1 MSNVLI
7 AYFSHD
13 GEAYVNGKV
22 TELETGNTRVAAGM
36 LKELTGAEVYRIETV
51 SGYPHSYMETIEIAK
66 KEQQEN
72 ARPALKGEL
81 PDMSGYSLL
90 ILAYPNWWGT
100 MPMAVFHFLE
110 SCDSFG
116 KTILPLCTHEGSGLG
131 HSEADLAKTC
141 PGAKVEKGLAITG
154 SRVSGAKNQIRS
166 WLEKYNI
173 I

>member
-51 SGYPHSYMETIEIAK
+51 SGYPHSYMKTIEIAK
-66 KEQQEN
+66 REKQEN

-81 PDMSGYSLL
+81 PDLSGYSTL
-90 ILAYPNWWGT
+90 ILAHPNWWGT
-100 MPMAVFHFLE
+100 MPMAVFRFLYLPISIRRLYIWDRKLLSE
-110 SCDSFG
+110 ERWWIG
-116 KTILPLCTHEGSGLG
+116 IQGIPLPL
-131 HSEADLAKTC
+131 
-141 PGAKVEKGLAITG
+141 P
-154 SRVSGAKNQIRS
+154 RS
-166 WLEKYNI
+166 
-173 I
+173 

>member
-51 SGYPHSYMETIEIAK
+51 SGYPYSYMETIEIAK
-66 KEQQEN
+66 REKQEN

-81 PDMSGYSLL
+81 PDLSGYSTL
-90 ILAYPNWWGT
+90 ILAYPNWL
-100 MPMAVFHFLE
+100 AYHNL
-110 SCDSFG
+110 
-116 KTILPLCTHEGSGLG
+116 IQCTQ
-131 HSEADLAKTC
+131 A
-141 PGAKVEKGLAITG
+141 
-154 SRVSGAKNQIRS
+154 
-166 WLEKYNI
+166 
-173 I
+173 